1 MLIAFE
7 SLPGND
13 PRLDREIKVVN
24 TWWKYTMADVPEK
37 KHIDW
42 LYPIKITEEES
53 KADIIASATNDEI
66 TVLASEARR
75 GNLIGYSGD
84 DEAEDNKILHV
95 LTPQQKSIG
104 VSFIKKVLKNFAEKQ
119 LASIKEIAWI
129 KIEIDKCKTIDQL
142 HIIMAQHF
150 DFASEILGEIPQPQ
164 KKLTSWKDPEIV
176 SLPPKS
182 RPA

>member
-1 MLIAFE
+1 MFIAFE

-13 PRLDREIKVVN
+13 PRLDREIKKVN
-24 TWWKYTMADVPEK
+24 VWWKYTMAEVPDN

-42 LYPIKITEEES
+42 LYPVKITEDES

-84 DEAEDNKILHV
+84 DEAANNKILHV
-95 LTPQQKSIG
+95 LTPQQKAIG

-119 LASIKEIAWI
+119 LASVKEIAWI
-129 KIEIDKCKTIDQL
+129 KIEIDKCKSISQL
-142 HIIMAQHF
+142 HMIMAQHF
-150 DFASEILGEIPQPQ
+150 DFASEIPGDIPEPQ
-164 KKLTSWKDPEIV
+164 KKLTSWKNPEIV
-176 SLPPKS
+176 SLPPKHKT
-182 RPA
+182 A